1 MSKKENAV
9 KPECRMVEG
18 YNPYDKAI
26 MLTANDGTQKPYLC
40 VNERISWYTKYCEDK
55 GYVTVGIA
63 TEFVPELTRQGMITM
78 KATVLV
84 GTSAF
89 TGYGSRIVDSIE
101 GYSGDDIEM
110 AETRAIG
117 RALRNAGFGSPF
129 DDGEDNPVDGFPAQP
144 PQNMRTSYAPMT
156 AEQLIA
162 NGVDDTPELP
172 AQVIQPVQSVQPA
185 NKPAKAQTQTQTT
198 QTAQTTA
205 SANLSADAQLAEM
218 LCKPYPFRPWKDRP
232 VYELLEIPDLK
243 KNLEWISTSYSGSTD
258 IRDWATQLL
267 KYIYPADNTDKEI
280 YLAARKLLIDKKLIK

>member
-1 MSKKENAV
+1 MSKKEAI
-9 KPECRMVEG
+9 KPECRIVEG
-18 YNPYDKAI
+18 YNPYEKAI
-26 MLTANDGTQKPYLC
+26 MLTANDGTQKSYLC
-40 VNERISWYTKYCEDK
+40 VNERISWYTKYCEEK

-84 GTSAF
+84 GSSVF

-129 DDGEDNPVDGFPAQP
+129 DDGEDNPVDGFPTQP
-144 PQNMRTSYAPMT
+144 PQSMRTSYAPMT
-156 AEQLIA
+156 AEQVIA

-172 AQVIQPVQSVQPA
+172 VQAIQPA
-185 NKPAKAQTQTQTT
+185 NQPVEAQKTKKPAQS
-198 QTAQTTA
+198 TA

-232 VYELLEIPDLK
+232 VYELLEMPDLK

>member
-1 MSKKENAV
+1 MSKKE
-9 KPECRMVEG
+9 ECRIVEG
-18 YNPYDKAI
+18 YNPYEKAI

-40 VNERISWYTKYCEDK
+40 VNERISWYTKYCEEK
-55 GYVTVGIA
+55 RYATVGIA

-84 GTSAF
+84 GSSTF

-144 PQNMRTSYAPMT
+144 PQSMRTSYAPMT
-156 AEQLIA
+156 AEQVIA

-172 AQVIQPVQSVQPA
+172 AQVVQPVQPA

-232 VYELLEIPDLK
+232 VYELLEMPDLK